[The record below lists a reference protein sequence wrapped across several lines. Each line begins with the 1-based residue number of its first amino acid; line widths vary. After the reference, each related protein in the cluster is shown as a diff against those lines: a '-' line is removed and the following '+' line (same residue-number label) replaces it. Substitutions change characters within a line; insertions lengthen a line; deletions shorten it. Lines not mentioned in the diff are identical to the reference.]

1 MTDKI
6 KATVFIPVYNGEN
19 DHLEETLTA
28 LYTQKTDFSWNVMI
42 TDSES
47 KDRSVAIIETFAERY
62 GNLQLIKLK
71 KSDYSHG
78 ATRQM
83 AAELSSAEYMVYLS
97 QDAVPANEHWL
108 AEMLK
113 PFIIHHDIVAVLGKQ
128 KPRIGC
134 FPAMKYDI
142 NAVFN
147 EQGVAGAITLWT
159 RQEESLKGKYTKES
173 FYSDVCSAAP
183 RDFLVNEIGYRSVP
197 YSEDYEYGKDILD
210 AGYMKAYN
218 SDAIVEHSNDVLLSE
233 YKQRIFDET
242 YNVRRNSGVTT
253 PISVSTVLIQF
264 LKSSVKDAMK
274 IVSDQDYSWKRKLY
288 WLAVN
293 PLFHF
298 EKWRGMRLANSVD
311 MTKDNSKHSL
321 ENSKSKG

>member
-1 MTDKI
+1 MTDKV

-28 LYTQKTDFSWNVMI
+28 LYAQQTDFSWNVII

-47 KDRSVAIIETFAERY
+47 KDASVAIIQKFAEQY

-83 AAELSSAEYMVYLS
+83 AAELSTADYMVYLS
-97 QDAVPANEHWL
+97 QDAVPANENWL
-108 AEMLK
+108 AEMVK
-113 PFIIHHDIVAVLGKQ
+113 PFSLNPNIVAVLGKQ
-128 KPRIGC
+128 KPRVGC

-142 NAVFN
+142 NSVFN
-147 EQGVAGAITLWT
+147 EQGVAGATTIWT
-159 RQEESLKGKYTKES
+159 RQEDLKGKYTKES

-183 RDFLVNEIGYRSVP
+183 REFLVNKIGYRSVA

-242 YNVRRNSGVTT
+242 YNIRRNSGVTT
-253 PISVSTVLIQF
+253 PISLPTVLAQS
-264 LKSSVKDAMK
+264 LKASLKDTMK
-274 IVSDQDYSWKRKLY
+274 IVADQDYSWKRKLY
-288 WLAVN
+288 WLVIN
-293 PLFHF
+293 PLFHL
-298 EKWRGMRLANSVD
+298 EKWRGMRLANQVNITD
-311 MTKDNSKHSL
+311 DNSKYSL
-321 ENSKSKG
+321 ESSKSKG

>member
-1 MTDKI
+1 M
-6 KATVFIPVYNGEN
+6 
-19 DHLEETLTA
+19 
-28 LYTQKTDFSWNVMI
+28 
-42 TDSES
+42 
-47 KDRSVAIIETFAERY
+47 
-62 GNLQLIKLK
+62 
-71 KSDYSHG
+71 
-78 ATRQM
+78 
-83 AAELSSAEYMVYLS
+83 
-97 QDAVPANEHWL
+97 
-108 AEMLK
+108 
-113 PFIIHHDIVAVLGKQ
+113 
-128 KPRIGC
+128 
-134 FPAMKYDI
+134 
-142 NAVFN
+142 
-147 EQGVAGAITLWT
+147 
-159 RQEESLKGKYTKES
+159 
-173 FYSDVCSAAP
+173 
-183 RDFLVNEIGYRSVP
+183 VNEIGYRSVP

-218 SDAIVEHSNDVLLSE
+218 SDAIVEHSNDFLLSE